1 MKYAKNIAFVL
12 FVIPLIFIG
21 CSDEDEQVQNNE
33 IISEAANSST
43 RAGEATD
50 YYWYQGQKIGLNK
63 NDSKKFILFKQESRM
78 KLSTNLANL
87 KFPDSFSEVKMSSKI
102 KRSKASASSVSSLMW
117 ASVETSESLL
127 KNSEIL
133 YEAPYFT
140 TGDGYELGLSHLLY
154 VKLKSEKDVEQLT
167 KMANKFNVELIGNN
181 EYMPLWYTL
190 GCTKS
195 SKGNALEIANIF
207 YETGL
212 FAEAQPD
219 LMTAIIASC
228 VNDTH
233 FNSQWNLLNTGQN
246 NGIFGSDIRYCGT
259 RSITSGSNNIIV
271 AVIDHGIQLNHPD
284 LNIHPISYDTE
295 IGSSPSIVRGSHGT
309 ACGGIIGALSNNNLG
324 VAGIA
329 PNSPLMSISNNLIAS
344 PDYNQKVAD
353 GFNFAWSNGASVI
366 SNSWFSPTP
375 QAILTDAI
383 QNAISNGR
391 NGRGCVVV
399 FATGNHNSSVRYP
412 ANAIPDILAVGA
424 MSPCEERK
432 NPNSCDGENWG
443 SNFGTTLDIV
453 APGVLIPTTDRT
465 GNAGYSSGDYILNFN
480 GTSSACPHVAATAA
494 LILSENPLLTQKQVA
509 DIIESTAQ
517 KVGNYSYSS
526 TNGRPNGTWHQEMG
540 YGLLNTF
547 AAVAKVKSETLN
559 FSNQNLYSSL
569 FTGKWNVVANNVNVS
584 NNAHLTLNFGE
595 QITINPPFT
604 VNAGSQLSI
613 YR

>member
-1 MKYAKNIAFVL
+1 MGI
-12 FVIPLIFIG
+12 
-21 CSDEDEQVQNNE
+21 
-33 IISEAANSST
+33 
-43 RAGEATD
+43 
-50 YYWYQGQKIGLNK
+50 
-63 NDSKKFILFKQESRM
+63 
-78 KLSTNLANL
+78 
-87 KFPDSFSEVKMSSKI
+87 
-102 KRSKASASSVSSLMW
+102 
-117 ASVETSESLL
+117 
-127 KNSEIL
+127 
-133 YEAPYFT
+133 
-140 TGDGYELGLSHLLY
+140 SHLFY
-154 VKLKSEKDVEQLT
+154 VKLNAKEDVEELT
-167 KMANKFNVELIGNN
+167 KMAADFNVEIIGNN

-195 SKGNALEIANIF
+195 SKGNALELANIF
-207 YETGL
+207 YESNS
-212 FAEAQPD
+212 FADAHPD
-219 LMTAIIASC
+219 LMTAIITSC

-246 NGIFGSDIRYCGT
+246 NGTFGLDIRYCGT
-259 RSITSGSNNIIV
+259 RSITSGSNGIIV

-284 LNIHPISYDTE
+284 MNVHPISYDTE
-295 IGSSPSIVRGSHGT
+295 TGTSPSIVRGNHGT
-309 ACGGIIGALSNNNLG
+309 ACGGIIGAVSNNNLG

-329 PNSPLMSISNNLIAS
+329 SNSPLMSISNNLISA

-353 GFNFAWSNGASVI
+353 GFNFATTNGASVI

-399 FATGNHNSSVRYP
+399 FATGNDNSAVRYP
-412 ANAIPDILAVGA
+412 ANAIPDIIAVGA
-424 MSPCEERK
+424 MSPCGERK
-432 NPNSCDGENWG
+432 SPTSCDGESWWG

-453 APGVLIPTTDRT
+453 APGVFIPTTDRT
-465 GNAGYSSGDYILNFN
+465 GSAGYSSGDYFLTFN

-494 LILSENPLLTQKQVA
+494 LILSENPLLTQRQVA

-526 TNGRPNGTWHQEMG
+526 TSGRPNGTWNQEMG

-547 AAVAKVKSETLN
+547 AAVAKVKSETLS
-559 FSNQNLYSSL
+559 FSNQSIYSNL
-569 FTGKWNVVANNVNVS
+569 FAGKWNVVANNVSVS

-604 VNAGSQLSI
+604 VNIGSQLSI